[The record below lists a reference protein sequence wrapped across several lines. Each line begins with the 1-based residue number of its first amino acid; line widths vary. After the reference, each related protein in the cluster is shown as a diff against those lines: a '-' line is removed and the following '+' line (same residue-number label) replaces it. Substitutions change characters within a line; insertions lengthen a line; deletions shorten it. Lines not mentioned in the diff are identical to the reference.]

1 MELYEN
7 TSLWKNAFD
16 DKEDGFDK
24 PRSIL
29 KVAYQDFRDR
39 VVILLQQ
46 IQKELPS
53 LTLHDITHVD
63 SLWRVASEIAG
74 PDFDLNPAEAFV
86 LGGAFLIHDAAHC
99 RAAFPGGLV
108 ELQQTT
114 EWQDTAAHHGFAL
127 DALTEKAEPFQ
138 TVLFDTLRALHPKQA
153 KRLPFAQWPSGADGA
168 NIRLFP
174 HDELREAYGHII
186 GEIAESHW
194 RYPHEL
200 ESIVHKKTSSPVCL
214 IPANWP
220 VDMLKVALLLR
231 TADAAHI
238 DAKRAPQFLMVINQP
253 QGISKEHWQFQTRLN
268 QPKCDLERGELIV
281 SGSPFPEKELSAWWL
296 AYDSACLA
304 NKELAAADLLL
315 KDNHRTQH
323 FAARSVTGTHSPE
336 AFSLLVPTDGW
347 HPVDTAIKITNIKS
361 VVERFG
367 GEKLYGNDPSSALR
381 ELLQNAVDAVH
392 ACRHW
397 GGIDANEG
405 EIEIALEETSGGY
418 WLHVTDTG
426 IGMSRY
432 VLTEVLL
439 DFGRSLWRSAELRGE
454 WSGLSSS
461 DFEAIGQFGI
471 GFFSVFMLGE
481 QVKVITRRCEHKDGE
496 DSQWL
501 LNFSDGTNNRPTLR
515 VPVGTEKLKR
525 HGTRVSVLISQ
536 EKLKALCT
544 KQSNW
549 PQKTDSSSISFVQAC
564 ARLAP
569 AVDMNLYV
577 KNSGE
582 DRQLAVKANDW
593 LSLPS
598 IDLLR
603 RIIPG
608 YMESTSANQ
617 FGLWTH
623 LSELYNDTGNV
634 VGRCA
639 VQPLLYFGPNQG
651 IGVVKGL
658 LAGNVDGIA
667 GIIISKPQ
675 SDLARKE
682 AIPAISLSVV
692 QRWAENQK
700 ELLLEHEKLN
710 AKHSVLLALFGA
722 SHTKITVGS
731 FSGQTV
737 SYEEFIELTR
747 ELDEVIVH
755 DGDINYDD
763 DDDVLRRDFES
774 DFDVIENLIELPRLT
789 RQPKWLNQIDDDIVS
804 CESWSL
810 DFALEAALVAAWGQV
825 EWYEESVTVGYV
837 NGNEVS
843 RNCRIATRLAE

>member
-1 MELYEN
+1 MELYET

-16 DKEDGFDK
+16 SKGDSCDNARKK
-24 PRSIL
+24 L
-29 KVAYQDFRDR
+29 VTAYQDFRDR
-39 VVILLQQ
+39 VAILLQQ

-86 LGGAFLIHDAAHC
+86 LGGALLLHDAAHC
-99 RAAFPGGLV
+99 RAAFPCGLV

-114 EWQDTAAHHGFAL
+114 EWQDSAAHHGFAL
-127 DALTEKAEPFQ
+127 DALTEGTEPFQ
-138 TVLFDTLRALHPKQA
+138 IVLFDTLRALHPKQA
-153 KRLPFAQWPSGADGA
+153 KKLPFAKWPSGVNGA
-168 NIRLFP
+168 NIHLFP
-174 HDELREAYGHII
+174 NDELRGAYGHII

-238 DAKRAPQFLMVINQP
+238 DAKRAPQFLMAINQP

-268 QPKCDLERGELIV
+268 QPKCDIERGELVI

-315 KDNHRTQH
+315 KDNHRAQR
-323 FAARSVTGTHSPE
+323 FAARSITGTHSPE
-336 AFSLLVPTDGW
+336 AFSLHVPTDGW
-347 HPVDTAIKITNIKS
+347 YPLDTAIKITNIKS

-397 GGIDANEG
+397 GGLDANEG
-405 EIEIALEETSGGY
+405 EIEIALEETTGGY

-481 QVKVITRRCEHKDGE
+481 QVRVITRRCEHKDGE
-496 DSQWL
+496 TSQWL

-515 VPVGTEKLKR
+515 TPVGIERLKR

-549 PQKTDSSSISFVQAC
+549 PQKTDSSSISLVQAC

-577 KNSGE
+577 KSSEEN
-582 DRQLAVKANDW
+582 RQLAVGANDW

-603 RIIPG
+603 RIAPG
-608 YMESTSANQ
+608 YMESKI
-617 FGLWTH
+617 
-623 LSELYNDTGNV
+623 
-634 VGRCA
+634 GR
-639 VQPLLYFGPNQG
+639 
-651 IGVVKGL
+651 
-658 LAGNVDGIA
+658 
-667 GIIISKPQ
+667 
-675 SDLARKE
+675 
-682 AIPAISLSVV
+682 
-692 QRWAENQK
+692 
-700 ELLLEHEKLN
+700 
-710 AKHSVLLALFGA
+710 A
-722 SHTKITVGS
+722 SW
-731 FSGQTV
+731 
-737 SYEEFIELTR
+737 R
-747 ELDEVIVH
+747 ERV
-755 DGDINYDD
+755 
-763 DDDVLRRDFES
+763 
-774 DFDVIENLIELPRLT
+774 
-789 RQPKWLNQIDDDIVS
+789 
-804 CESWSL
+804 
-810 DFALEAALVAAWGQV
+810 
-825 EWYEESVTVGYV
+825 
-837 NGNEVS
+837 
-843 RNCRIATRLAE
+843 